1 MIIVMLAPG
10 TLLICCSQIEEW
22 PHPDGKL
29 RLVNVRYHALMRL
42 LVWPLLSAVSGA
54 VGAIFWDI
62 HRDRASSNVTSNR
75 VATGVLVQVVGMAVS
90 VVGPT
95 LVQESGI
102 PQSKRAQF
110 NVFIHRLSS

>member
-1 MIIVMLAPG
+1 MLAPG

-90 VVGPT
+90 V
-95 LVQESGI
+95 QESGI